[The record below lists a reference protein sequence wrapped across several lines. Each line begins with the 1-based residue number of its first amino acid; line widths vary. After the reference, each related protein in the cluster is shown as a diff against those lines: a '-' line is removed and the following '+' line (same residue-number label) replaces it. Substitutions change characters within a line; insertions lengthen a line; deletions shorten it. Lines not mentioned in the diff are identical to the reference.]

1 MPQLHIVCHS
11 IIFCDHAS
19 LSQHQFGKICA
30 GIGKNLALNRPRTCN
45 VCTVMQACYQS
56 EMNGSI
62 VKGINRLTLFWR
74 KILVFIGDLM
84 VASVM

>member
-1 MPQLHIVCHS
+1 MLHYLNINLARSVQE
-11 IIFCDHAS
+11 
-19 LSQHQFGKICA
+19 L
-30 GIGKNLALNRPRTCN
+30 GKNLALNYPRTCN

-62 VKGINRLTLFWR
+62 VKGINRLTLFWS